1 MTRRER
7 ILNVMAKKHQQRMAV
22 ISRDLRDKQT
32 EIAATADL
40 STRLQQLADE
50 TGAMKGPVSVGQLS
64 GSMWL
69 GRQLVTEIDKVRTR
83 IAEAE
88 ELADVLRRDLSNE
101 SQRERVVQDR
111 AVEARHTARDEA
123 DARREAANSSGMA
136 RRR

>member
-22 ISRDLRDKQT
+22 ISQELRTKQD
-32 EIAATADL
+32 EIAVTADL

-69 GRQLVTEIDKVRTR
+69 GRQLVSEIDKVRTR
-83 IAEAE
+83 IAQVE
-88 ELADVLRRDLSNE
+88 EQANGLRRDLSNE

-111 AVEARHTARDEA
+111 AVEARHMAREEA
-123 DARREAANSSGMA
+123 DARREAANSSGLA